1 MEPIELSNGAAI
13 FFQKQLERW
22 VIRSKTGTITDI
34 ELCPNHALLLLEEC
48 YPFSAVRELPDFPF
62 DSIIQAAY
70 NSGLT
75 RYQVL
80 AERWHRALFDLN
92 TKDSR

>member
-34 ELCPNHALLLLEEC
+34 ELCPNHALLLLEE
-48 YPFSAVRELPDFPF
+48 YHPFATIPKLPNFPF
-62 DSIIQAAY
+62 EPVFGAALD
-70 NSGLT
+70 SGLT
-75 RYQVL
+75 RYQVSAHL
-80 AERWHRALFDLN
+80 WHRALFDLN